1 MAQGAKRGTLLAE
14 ERVKPRSIYA
24 EEAIQ
29 LALESRW
36 QEALAVNQ
44 ALIERH
50 GPDEDTYNR
59 IGKALTE
66 LGRLDEALEAYKSAL
81 QLNPLNL
88 IAQKNVRKLSAM
100 VESKET
106 LAGAKQAI
114 NVDVFAEEPGKTA
127 LTVLKPPA
135 QTVTVKV
142 APGDAVEL
150 RRNGTQLIAET
161 ARGVVLGEVEPKL
174 SRRLI
179 PFLDSGNRYS
189 AAVARVDEQ
198 EIEVIIREVFQSP
211 ENVGKSSFPLARG
224 ARRDEFRPYTK
235 SSILSTRGIDEEGA
249 DGEEDEPDTGDGAEP
264 AEDLEEMGMSTFQAD
279 GEGAEAEADND
290 DDSDED
296 ARPEDEY

>member
-1 MAQGAKRGTLLAE
+1 VAQGAKRGTWLAE
-14 ERVKPRSIYA
+14 ERVKPRSIFV

-66 LGRLDEALEAYKSAL
+66 LGRLDEALEAYKAAL

-106 LAGAKQAI
+106 LTGAKQAI

-150 RRNGTQLIAET
+150 RRDGAQLIAET

-179 PFLDSGNRYS
+179 PFIDSGNRYS
-189 AAVARVDEQ
+189 AAVARVDDQ
-198 EIEVIIREVFQSP
+198 EIEVIIREVFQSQA
-211 ENVGKSSFPLARG
+211 NVGKSSFPLTR

-249 DGEEDEPDTGDGAEP
+249 DGEEDEAFTGDGAEP
-264 AEDLEEMGMSTFQAD
+264 GEDLEEMGMSTFQAE
-279 GEGAEAEADND
+279 GEGAEAEADGD

>member
-1 MAQGAKRGTLLAE
+1 MAE
-14 ERVKPRSIYA
+14 ERVKPRSIFV

-66 LGRLDEALEAYKSAL
+66 LGRLDEALEAYRSAL

-88 IAQKNVRKLSAM
+88 IAQKNVRKLSAI

-142 APGDAVEL
+142 APGDTVLINAGEPSAMLAEEITAL
-150 RRNGTQLIAET
+150 RDLT
-161 ARGVVLGEVEPKL
+161 VVTNALEVME
-174 SRRLI
+174 RLT
-179 PFLDSGNRYS
+179 
-189 AAVARVDEQ
+189 
-198 EIEVIIREVFQSP
+198 
-211 ENVGKSSFPLARG
+211 GKSGLKVILTVPRECRAIGPRARASSESSG
-224 ARRDEFRPYTK
+224 FANDFR
-235 SSILSTRGIDEEGA
+235 
-249 DGEEDEPDTGDGAEP
+249 
-264 AEDLEEMGMSTFQAD
+264 
-279 GEGAEAEADND
+279 
-290 DDSDED
+290 
-296 ARPEDEY
+296 